1 MSNKY
6 KNKKIG
12 EKKMDFD
19 QIYEEY
25 FDRVY
30 YKILSSVKNPE
41 DAEDLA
47 QEVFISVYKNLHKFR
62 ADSKIYTWIYRIAIN
77 KTYDFF
83 RKKKLNLELN
93 EEILNI
99 EEAVDLNGSIIVKEN
114 LKKLEKSEQE
124 VVVLKD
130 IYGYKLREIAE
141 LKGRNISTI
150 KSIYYKALKNLE
162 EG

>member
-1 MSNKY
+1 
-6 KNKKIG
+6 
-12 EKKMDFD
+12 MDFD
-19 QIYEEY
+19 EIYDEY

-41 DAEDLA
+41 DAEDIA

-83 RKKKLNLELN
+83 RKKKVDLELN

-99 EEAVDLNGSIIVKEN
+99 ADNEDLNGSMIVEEN
-114 LKKLEKSEQE
+114 LKKLSKEERE
-124 VVVLKD
+124 ILLLKD
-130 IYGYKLREIAE
+130 VYGYKLREISSM
-141 LKGRNISTI
+141 KDRNISTI
-150 KSIYYKALKNLE
+150 KSIYYKALKSLE
-162 EG
+162 ED

>member
-1 MSNKY
+1 
-6 KNKKIG
+6 
-12 EKKMDFD
+12 MDFD
-19 QIYEEY
+19 EIYDEY

-41 DAEDLA
+41 DAEDIA

-83 RKKKLNLELN
+83 RKKKVDLELN

-99 EEAVDLNGSIIVKEN
+99 ADNEDLNGGMIVEEN
-114 LKKLEKSEQE
+114 LKKLSKEERE
-124 VVVLKD
+124 ILVLKD
-130 IYGYKLREIAE
+130 VYGYKLREIS
-141 LKGRNISTI
+141 KMKDRNISTI
-150 KSIYYKALKNLE
+150 KSIYYKALKSLE
-162 EG
+162 ED

>member
-1 MSNKY
+1 
-6 KNKKIG
+6 
-12 EKKMDFD
+12 MDFD
-19 QIYEEY
+19 EIYDEY

-41 DAEDLA
+41 DAEDIA

-83 RKKKLNLELN
+83 RKKKIDLELN

-99 EEAVDLNGSIIVKEN
+99 ADNEDLNGSMIVEEN
-114 LKKLEKSEQE
+114 LKKLNKEERE
-124 VVVLKD
+124 ILLLKD
-130 IYGYKLREIAE
+130 VYGYKLREISDM
-141 LKGRNISTI
+141 KNRNISTI

-162 EG
+162 ED

>member
-1 MSNKY
+1 
-6 KNKKIG
+6 
-12 EKKMDFD
+12 MDFD

-83 RKKKLNLELN
+83 RKKKINLELN

-114 LKKLEKSEQE
+114 LKKLEQSEQE

>member
-1 MSNKY
+1 
-6 KNKKIG
+6 
-12 EKKMDFD
+12 MDFD
-19 QIYEEY
+19 EIYDEY

-41 DAEDLA
+41 DAEDIA

-83 RKKKLNLELN
+83 RKKKIDLELN

-99 EEAVDLNGSIIVKEN
+99 ADNEDLNGSMIVEEN
-114 LKKLEKSEQE
+114 LKKLSREERE
-124 VVVLKD
+124 IVVLKD
-130 IYGYKLREIAE
+130 VYGYKLREIS
-141 LKGRNISTI
+141 KMKDRNISTI
-150 KSIYYKALKNLE
+150 KSIYYKALKSLE
-162 EG
+162 ED

>member
-83 RKKKLNLELN
+83 RKKKINLELN

-114 LKKLEKSEQE
+114 LKKLEQSEQE
-124 VVVLKD
+124 IVVLKD

>member
-1 MSNKY
+1 MGSEMC
-6 KNKKIG
+6 IR
-12 EKKMDFD
+12 DR
-19 QIYEEY
+19 Y

-41 DAEDLA
+41 DAEDIA

-83 RKKKLNLELN
+83 RKKKIDLELN

-99 EEAVDLNGSIIVKEN
+99 ADNEDLNGSMIVEEN
-114 LKKLEKSEQE
+114 LKKLSKEERE
-124 VVVLKD
+124 IVVLKD
-130 IYGYKLREIAE
+130 VYGYKLREISK
-141 LKGRNISTI
+141 LKDRNISTI

-162 EG
+162 ED

>member
-1 MSNKY
+1 
-6 KNKKIG
+6 
-12 EKKMDFD
+12 MDFD
-19 QIYEEY
+19 QIYDEY

-30 YKILSSVKNPE
+30 YKILGSVKNPE

-83 RKKKLNLELN
+83 RKNKINLELN

-99 EEAVDLNGSIIVKEN
+99 EDSVDLTGSMIVEEN
-114 LKKLEKSEQE
+114 LKKLDDREKE
-124 VVVLKD
+124 VVILKD
-130 IYGYKLREIAE
+130 VYGYKLREIAD
-141 LKGRNISTI
+141 LKGKNISTI

-162 EG
+162 ED

>member
-1 MSNKY
+1 
-6 KNKKIG
+6 
-12 EKKMDFD
+12 MDFD
-19 QIYEEY
+19 EIYDEY

-41 DAEDLA
+41 DAEDIA

-83 RKKKLNLELN
+83 RKKKIDLELN

-99 EEAVDLNGSIIVKEN
+99 ADNEDLNGSMIVEEN
-114 LKKLEKSEQE
+114 LKKLSKEERE
-124 VVVLKD
+124 IVVLKD
-130 IYGYKLREIAE
+130 VYGYKLREISK
-141 LKGRNISTI
+141 LKDRNISTI
-150 KSIYYKALKNLE
+150 KAIYYKALKNLE
-162 EG
+162 ED

>member
-1 MSNKY
+1 
-6 KNKKIG
+6 
-12 EKKMDFD
+12 MDFD
-19 QIYEEY
+19 QIYDEY

-30 YKILSSVKNPE
+30 YKILGSVKNPE

-83 RKKKLNLELN
+83 RKNKVNLELN

-99 EEAVDLNGSIIVKEN
+99 EDSVDLTGSMIVEEN
-114 LKKLEKSEQE
+114 LKKLDDREKE
-124 VVVLKD
+124 VVILKD
-130 IYGYKLREIAE
+130 VYGYKLREIAD
-141 LKGRNISTI
+141 LKGKNISTI

-162 EG
+162 ED

>member
-1 MSNKY
+1 
-6 KNKKIG
+6 
-12 EKKMDFD
+12 MDFD
-19 QIYEEY
+19 EIYDEY

-41 DAEDLA
+41 DAEDIA

-83 RKKKLNLELN
+83 RKKKIDLELN

-99 EEAVDLNGSIIVKEN
+99 ADNEDIGGSMIVEEN
-114 LKKLEKSEQE
+114 LKKLSKEERE
-124 VVVLKD
+124 IVVLKD
-130 IYGYKLREIAE
+130 VYGYKLREIS
-141 LKGRNISTI
+141 KMKDRNISTI

-162 EG
+162 ED

>member
-1 MSNKY
+1 
-6 KNKKIG
+6 
-12 EKKMDFD
+12 MDFD
-19 QIYEEY
+19 EIYDEY

-41 DAEDLA
+41 DAEDIA

-83 RKKKLNLELN
+83 RKKKIDLELN

-99 EEAVDLNGSIIVKEN
+99 ADNEDLNGSMIVEEN
-114 LKKLEKSEQE
+114 LKKLSKEERE
-124 VVVLKD
+124 ILVLKD
-130 IYGYKLREIAE
+130 VYGYKLREIADM
-141 LKGRNISTI
+141 KNRNISTI
-150 KSIYYKALKNLE
+150 KSIYYKALKSLE
-162 EG
+162 ED

>member
-1 MSNKY
+1 
-6 KNKKIG
+6 
-12 EKKMDFD
+12 MDFD
-19 QIYEEY
+19 EIYDEY

-30 YKILSSVKNPE
+30 YKIFSSVKNPE
-41 DAEDLA
+41 DAEDIA

-83 RKKKLNLELN
+83 RKKKIDLELN

-99 EEAVDLNGSIIVKEN
+99 ADNEDLNGSMIVEEN
-114 LKKLEKSEQE
+114 LKKLSKEERE
-124 VVVLKD
+124 IVVLKD
-130 IYGYKLREIAE
+130 VYGYKLREISK
-141 LKGRNISTI
+141 LKDRNISTI

-162 EG
+162 ED

>member
-1 MSNKY
+1 
-6 KNKKIG
+6 
-12 EKKMDFD
+12 MDFD
-19 QIYEEY
+19 EIYDEY

-41 DAEDLA
+41 DAEDIA

-83 RKKKLNLELN
+83 RKKKIDLELN

-99 EEAVDLNGSIIVKEN
+99 ADNEDIGGSMIVEEN
-114 LKKLEKSEQE
+114 LKKLSREERE
-124 VVVLKD
+124 IVVLKD
-130 IYGYKLREIAE
+130 VYGYKLREIS
-141 LKGRNISTI
+141 KMKDRNISTI

-162 EG
+162 ED

>member
-1 MSNKY
+1 
-6 KNKKIG
+6 
-12 EKKMDFD
+12 MDFD
-19 QIYEEY
+19 EIYDEY

-41 DAEDLA
+41 DAEDIA

-83 RKKKLNLELN
+83 RKKKIDLELN

-99 EEAVDLNGSIIVKEN
+99 ADNEDLNGSMIVEEN
-114 LKKLEKSEQE
+114 LKKLSKEERE
-124 VVVLKD
+124 IVVLKD
-130 IYGYKLREIAE
+130 VYGYKFREISK
-141 LKGRNISTI
+141 L
-150 KSIYYKALKNLE
+150 
-162 EG
+162 

>member
-1 MSNKY
+1 
-6 KNKKIG
+6 
-12 EKKMDFD
+12 MDFD
-19 QIYEEY
+19 EIYDEY

-41 DAEDLA
+41 DAEDIA

-83 RKKKLNLELN
+83 RKKKIDLELN
-93 EEILNI
+93 VEILNI
-99 EEAVDLNGSIIVKEN
+99 ADNEDIGGSMIVEEN
-114 LKKLEKSEQE
+114 LKKLSKEERE
-124 VVVLKD
+124 IVVLKD
-130 IYGYKLREIAE
+130 VYGYKLREIS
-141 LKGRNISTI
+141 KMKDRNISTI

-162 EG
+162 ED

>member
-1 MSNKY
+1 
-6 KNKKIG
+6 
-12 EKKMDFD
+12 MDFD
-19 QIYEEY
+19 EIYDEY

-41 DAEDLA
+41 DAEDIA

-83 RKKKLNLELN
+83 RKKKIDLELN

-99 EEAVDLNGSIIVKEN
+99 ADNEDLNGSMIVEEN
-114 LKKLEKSEQE
+114 LKKLSKEERE
-124 VVVLKD
+124 IVVLKD
-130 IYGYKLREIAE
+130 VYGYKLREISK
-141 LKGRNISTI
+141 LKDRNISTI

-162 EG
+162 ED

>member
-1 MSNKY
+1 
-6 KNKKIG
+6 
-12 EKKMDFD
+12 MDFD
-19 QIYEEY
+19 EIYDEY

-41 DAEDLA
+41 DAEDIA

-83 RKKKLNLELN
+83 RKNKIDLELN

-99 EEAVDLNGSIIVKEN
+99 ADNEDIGGSMIVEEN
-114 LKKLEKSEQE
+114 LKKLSKEERE
-124 VVVLKD
+124 IVVLKD
-130 IYGYKLREIAE
+130 VYGYKLREIS
-141 LKGRNISTI
+141 KMKDRNISTI

-162 EG
+162 ED

>member
-1 MSNKY
+1 
-6 KNKKIG
+6 
-12 EKKMDFD
+12 MDFD
-19 QIYEEY
+19 EIYDEY

-41 DAEDLA
+41 DAEDIA

-83 RKKKLNLELN
+83 RKKKIDLELN

-99 EEAVDLNGSIIVKEN
+99 ADNEDLNGSMIVEEN
-114 LKKLEKSEQE
+114 LKKLNKEERE
-124 VVVLKD
+124 ILLLKD
-130 IYGYKLREIAE
+130 VYGYKLREISDM
-141 LKGRNISTI
+141 KNRNISTI
-150 KSIYYKALKNLE
+150 KSIYYKALKSLE
-162 EG
+162 ED